1 MMLDIGEISNK
12 IASKI
17 VMETDG
23 DDEKRSIIAYGIF
36 AMFQIAISII
46 LVIIFGLLFDI
57 LIEALI
63 VSFSISIL
71 RKYSGGVHATSPIR
85 CAIIGTVICILIPK
99 VILLFNL
106 NSSIVIVFGIFVFAL
121 SYYLIFKL
129 APVDSENKPIKK
141 AERREKL
148 KRESIIILTV
158 YLIIACILIINFYV
172 FNSYKALVYCTCLY
186 GGILWQVTSLTKVG
200 HKIVNKIDYFLNRIY
215 TKLGGTEDEKSK

>member
-12 IASKI
+12 IARKI

-23 DDEKRSIIAYGIF
+23 DEEKRSIIAYGIF

-46 LVIIFGLLFDI
+46 FVIVFGLLFNV

-71 RKYSGGVHATSPIR
+71 RKYSGGVHATSPMR

-106 NSSIVIVFGIFVFAL
+106 GSITIIGFGIFVFAL
-121 SYYLIFKL
+121 SYYLVFKL

-141 AERREKL
+141 AERRDML
-148 KRESIIILTV
+148 KRKSIIILTV
-158 YLIIACILIINFYV
+158 YLIIACLFIINFYL

-186 GGILWQVTSLTKVG
+186 GGILWQVISLTKLG
-200 HKIVNKIDYFLNRIY
+200 HKIVNKVDYFLNRIY
-215 TKLGGTEDEKSK
+215 INLGGTEDEKNK